1 MGARSCLRRV
11 APIFGFGT
19 AHLPAPATATASG
32 RQTAQ
37 LTGADLLTG
46 WLNSLANERR
56 LSPHTLRAY
65 HATGHRFL
73 DFVAETHGRPADL
86 ALLEALAP
94 ADFRA
99 FLSARR
105 SGTASGQASPS
116 RGLANTSTARELSA
130 LRTFTKYLRDRH
142 GANVTGLEGVA
153 SPKVKKGLPRPM
165 SPADARALADTTG
178 EMHEEPWIQARD
190 TAVLLL
196 LYGSGLRIGE
206 ALALTGAILPLADSL
221 TVTGKGR
228 KQRTIVL
235 LPMVRDAIGL
245 YLKLC
250 PYAPSRD
257 APLFRGARGGPLA
270 DGVLRATLRKARVAL
285 GLPDSATPHAL
296 RHSFASHLLAR
307 GADLRTIQE
316 LLGHASLSSTQI
328 YTSIDTAHLLDVYK
342 SAHPRG

>member
-1 MGARSCLRRV
+1 M
-11 APIFGFGT
+11 
-19 AHLPAPATATASG
+19 
-32 RQTAQ
+32 
-37 LTGADLLTG
+37 TGQDLLTG
-46 WLNSLANERR
+46 WLASLTDERR
-56 LSPHTLRAY
+56 LSPHTCRAY
-65 HATGHRFL
+65 QATVQRFL
-73 DFVAETHGRPADL
+73 AFLQQSQGRPADL
-86 ALLEALAP
+86 AMLEALTT
-94 ADFRA
+94 ADIRA

-105 SGTASGQASPS
+105 TE
-116 RGLANTSTARELSA
+116 GLANISTARELSA
-130 LRTFTKYLRDRH
+130 LRTFTTHLRDRH
-142 GANVTGLEGVA
+142 GATVPGLEGIT

-165 SPADARALADTTG
+165 SPTDARALADTTG
-178 EMHEEPWIQARD
+178 EMHDEPWIQARD

-206 ALALTGAILPLADSL
+206 ALALSGAILPLADSL

-235 LPMVRDAIGL
+235 LPLVRDAVDL

-250 PYAPSRD
+250 PYAPARD
-257 APLFRGARGGPLA
+257 APLFRGARGGHLS

-328 YTSIDTAHLLDVYK
+328 YTSIDTARLLDVYK

>member
-1 MGARSCLRRV
+1 M
-11 APIFGFGT
+11 
-19 AHLPAPATATASG
+19 
-32 RQTAQ
+32 
-37 LTGADLLTG
+37 TGADLLAG
-46 WLNSLANERR
+46 WIRSLANERR
-56 LSPHTLRAY
+56 LSSHTLRAY
-65 HATGHRFL
+65 EATARRFL
-73 DFVAETHGRPADL
+73 DFLAEAHGRPADL
-86 ALLEALAP
+86 ALLESLAP

-99 FLSARR
+99 FLGARR
-105 SGTASGQASPS
+105 TAGV
-116 RGLANTSTARELSA
+116 ANISIARELSA
-130 LRTFTKYLRDRH
+130 LRTFMKYLRDRH
-142 GANVTGLEGVA
+142 GANVPGLEGVA
-153 SPKVKKGLPRPM
+153 SPRVKKGLPRPM

-178 EMHEEPWIQARD
+178 EMHDEPWIQARD

-221 TVTGKGR
+221 TITGKGR

-235 LPMVRDAIGL
+235 LPLVRDAMHH
-245 YLKLC
+245 YLRLC
-250 PYAPSRD
+250 PHAPSRE
-257 APLFRGARGGPLA
+257 AALFRGARGGPLA

>member
-1 MGARSCLRRV
+1 M
-11 APIFGFGT
+11 
-19 AHLPAPATATASG
+19 
-32 RQTAQ
+32 
-37 LTGADLLTG
+37 TGADLITA
-46 WLNSLANERR
+46 WLQSLANERR

-65 HATGHRFL
+65 EATVQRFL
-73 DFVAETHGRPADL
+73 AFLNGTHGRPADL
-86 ALLEALAP
+86 ALIASLEA

-99 FLSARR
+99 FLGARR
-105 SGTASGQASPS
+105 TE
-116 RGLANTSTARELSA
+116 GLANISTARELSA
-130 LRTFTKYLRDRH
+130 LRTFVRYLRDRH
-142 GANVTGLEGVA
+142 GADIPGLEGVA

-206 ALALTGAILPLADSL
+206 ALALTGAVLPLADSL

-235 LPMVRDAIGL
+235 LPMVRDAIDL
-245 YLKLC
+245 YVRLC
-250 PYAPSRD
+250 PYAMSRD

-328 YTSIDTAHLLDVYK
+328 YTSIDTAQLLDVYR

>member
-1 MGARSCLRRV
+1 M
-11 APIFGFGT
+11 
-19 AHLPAPATATASG
+19 
-32 RQTAQ
+32 
-37 LTGADLLTG
+37 TGAGLLAG
-46 WLNSLANERR
+46 WLNSLTNERR
-56 LSPHTLRAY
+56 LSLHTLRAY
-65 HATGHRFL
+65 EATGQRFL
-73 DFVAETHGRPADL
+73 DFLSETHGRLADL
-86 ALLEALAP
+86 PLLETLTP

-105 SGTASGQASPS
+105 AD
-116 RGLANTSTARELSA
+116 GLANISTARELSA
-130 LRTFTKYLRDRH
+130 LRTFTAYLRDRH
-142 GANVTGLEGVA
+142 GAQVPGLEGVA

-178 EMHEEPWIQARD
+178 EMHDEPWIQARD

-206 ALALTGAILPLADSL
+206 ALGLTGAILPLAESL

-235 LPMVRDAIGL
+235 LPMVREAIDL
-245 YLKLC
+245 YVKLC
-250 PYAPSRD
+250 PYAPTRED
-257 APLFRGARGGPLA
+257 PLFRGARGGPLA

-328 YTSIDTAHLLDVYK
+328 YTSIDTARLLDVYK